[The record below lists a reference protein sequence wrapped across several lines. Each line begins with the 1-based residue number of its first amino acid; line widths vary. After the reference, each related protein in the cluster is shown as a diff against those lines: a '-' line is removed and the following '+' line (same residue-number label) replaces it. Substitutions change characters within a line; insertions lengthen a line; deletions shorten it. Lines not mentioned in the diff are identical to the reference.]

1 MPKPALIP
9 KRGAEPVESTESRE
23 PEEFVIEATGEPAPA
38 TPATTPQ
45 PTTTVAT
52 QRRLLQPADTQSKYE
67 ALLELILS
75 LSDEQIR
82 TFFTPDGVRYILE
95 QFAQKGDP
103 IAKLA
108 KAHCTK

>member
-1 MPKPALIP
+1 MPKPALIH
-9 KRGAEPVESTESRE
+9 KREQEPAEPQEQ
-23 PEEFVIEATGEPAPA
+23 EEFVVVATGESV
-38 TPATTPQ
+38 
-45 PTTTVAT
+45 PTTTPPPTTAAT
-52 QRRLLQPADTQSKYE
+52 LRRVLQPADVQAKYE

-82 TFFTPDGVRYILE
+82 TFFTPDGVKYILE
-95 QFAQKGDP
+95 QFAQRGDP

>member
-52 QRRLLQPADTQSKYE
+52 QRRLPYVDAQSKYE

-82 TFFTPDGVRYILE
+82 TFFTPDGVKYILE
-95 QFAQKGDP
+95 QFAQRGDP